1 MLYCLVF
8 LILRTNLIRPRMT
21 APIGPV
27 TELVRI
33 PLAVPFKAF
42 LATFTSKLEPV
53 LLAQDG
59 ILSILTGVIIPN
71 SDLKQPH
78 AVSITQWESMDAH
91 NAFLESPAAKP
102 FFTAVEPLATGPPA
116 IEHYYLGGLNP
127 AALRSRFAHVS
138 IFDSRGDILSQRKVL
153 ERHIDSSDRQTRAA
167 VSGNC
172 IEVNGQSAMVLFS
185 ERDDFKTGELGK
197 GLVTSFL
204 VRLER
209 SQKKDPTLKNTQSN
223 L

>member
-1 MLYCLVF
+1 M
-8 LILRTNLIRPRMT
+8 I

-33 PLAVPFKAF
+33 PLAVPFEGF

-53 LLAQDG
+53 LLAQNG
-59 ILSILTGVIIPN
+59 ILSILTGVIIPKD
-71 SDLKQPH
+71 DLKQPH

-91 NAFLESPAAKP
+91 SAFLESPAAKP
-102 FFTAVEPLATGPPA
+102 FFAAVEPLATGPPA
-116 IEHYYLGGLNP
+116 IEHYSLGSLNP

-138 IFDSRGDILSQRKVL
+138 IFDSHGSILSQRKVL
-153 ERHIDSSDRQTRAA
+153 ERHINSPDGQMRAA
-167 VSGNC
+167 VAGNC
-172 IEVNGQSAMVLFS
+172 IEVNRQSAMVLFG
-185 ERDDFKTGELGK
+185 EKDDFETSELGD
-197 GLVTSFL
+197 GLVTSFV

-209 SQKKDPTLKNTQSN
+209 SQKKDPTIKNTQSN

>member
-1 MLYCLVF
+1 MTR
-8 LILRTNLIRPRMT
+8 IISTAIRGHHLDASMT
-21 APIGPV
+21 AHIGPV

-33 PLAVPFKAF
+33 PLAVPFEAF

-59 ILSILTGVIIPN
+59 IISILTGVIVPKD
-71 SDLKQPH
+71 DLRQPH

-91 NAFLESPAAKP
+91 SAFLESPAAKP
-102 FFTAVEPLATGPPA
+102 FFAAVEPLATGPPA
-116 IEHYYLGGLNP
+116 IQHYYLGSLNA

-138 IFDSRGDILSQRKVL
+138 IFDSRGDIMSKRKVL
-153 ERHIDSSDRQTRAA
+153 GRHIDSPDRQTRAA
-167 VSGNC
+167 VAGNC

-185 ERDDFKTGELGK
+185 ERDDFKTGELDK
-197 GLVTSFL
+197 GLVTSFV

-209 SQKKDPTLKNTQSN
+209 SQKKDPTLKIAQSN

>member
-1 MLYCLVF
+1 
-8 LILRTNLIRPRMT
+8 MT
-21 APIGPV
+21 AQINPV

-33 PLAVPFKAF
+33 PLAVPFEAF
-42 LATFTSKLEPV
+42 LATFTSNLEPV

-59 ILSILTGVIIPN
+59 ILSILTGLIIPN
-71 SDLKQPH
+71 NDLKQPR

-91 NAFLESPAAKP
+91 SAFLESPAAKP
-102 FFTAVEPLATGPPA
+102 FFAAVEPLATGPPA
-116 IEHYYLGGLNP
+116 IEHYSLGSLSP

-138 IFDSRGDILSQRKVL
+138 ILDSHGSNLSQRKVL
-153 ERHIDSSDRQTRAA
+153 ERHINSPDGQIRAA
-167 VSGNC
+167 VAGNC

-185 ERDDFKTGELGK
+185 ERDDFKTSELGE
-197 GLVTSFL
+197 GLVTSFV

-209 SQKKDPTLKNTQSN
+209 SQKKDSTLKLAQSN

>member
-1 MLYCLVF
+1 
-8 LILRTNLIRPRMT
+8 MT
-21 APIGPV
+21 AHINPV

-33 PLAVPFKAF
+33 PLAVPFEAF

-59 ILSILTGVIIPN
+59 ILSILTGMIIPN
-71 SDLKQPH
+71 NDLKQPH

-91 NAFLESPAAKP
+91 SAFLESPAAKP
-102 FFTAVEPLATGPPA
+102 FFAAVEPLATGPPA
-116 IEHYYLGGLNP
+116 IEHYSLGSLNP

-138 IFDSRGDILSQRKVL
+138 IFDSHGSILSQRKVL
-153 ERHIDSSDRQTRAA
+153 ERHINSPDGQMRAA
-167 VSGNC
+167 VAGNC
-172 IEVNGQSAMVLFS
+172 IEVNKQSAMVLFS
-185 ERDDFKTGELGK
+185 ERDDFKTSELGE
-197 GLVTSFL
+197 GLVISFV

-209 SQKKDPTLKNTQSN
+209 SQKKDSTLKIAQSN

>member
-1 MLYCLVF
+1 
-8 LILRTNLIRPRMT
+8 MT
-21 APIGPV
+21 AHINPV

-33 PLAVPFKAF
+33 PLAVPFEAF

-59 ILSILTGVIIPN
+59 ILSILTGMIVPK
-71 SDLKQPH
+71 DGLEQPQ

-91 NAFLESPAAKP
+91 SAFLASPAAKP
-102 FFTAVEPLATGPPA
+102 FFAAVEPLATGPPA
-116 IEHYYLGGLNP
+116 IEHYYLGSPNP

-138 IFDSRGDILSQRKVL
+138 IFDSRGSILSQRKVL
-153 ERHIDSSDRQTRAA
+153 ERHINSTDEQMRAA
-167 VSGNC
+167 VAGNC
-172 IEVNGQSAMVLFS
+172 IEVNGQSMMVLFS
-185 ERDDFKTGELGK
+185 ERNDFKTGELGE
-197 GLVTSFL
+197 GLVTSFM

-209 SQKKDPTLKNTQSN
+209 SQKKDPTLKVAQSN